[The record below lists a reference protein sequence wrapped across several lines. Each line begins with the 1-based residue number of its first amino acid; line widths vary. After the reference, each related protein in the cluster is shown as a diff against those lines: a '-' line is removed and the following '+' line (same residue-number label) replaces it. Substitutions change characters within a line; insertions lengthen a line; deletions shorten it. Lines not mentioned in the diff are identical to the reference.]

1 MTEVIDRLAAAVNAH
16 DLDAV
21 AGLIHED
28 YRSEQPAHPGRA
40 FAGRAQML
48 ANWEAMLAGIPDFC
62 AEICRSV
69 QDGDTTWTEWR
80 WSGTRSDGQAFE
92 MRGVT
97 LFEVTGGQVVAGR
110 LYLEDVERDV
120 MPVSSRPWRT
130 CPVAGR
136 GPCTSRT
143 AQRPFSQLEIE
154 PTHLHSRD
162 SVHQPPVGGLMAAG
176 DISPAAFLRSLATC
190 PLRRVKRLGSHRP
203 PATVSDQPIARH
215 QRHAQAL
222 RVSGNRRSPAPRVSV
237 RRFRGP
243 LP

>member
-80 WSGTRSDGQAFE
+80 WSGTRSDGQTFE

-97 LFEVTGGQVVAGR
+97 LFEVTGGQIAGGR

-120 MPVSSRPWRT
+120 VSIEQAVEDLS
-130 CPVAGR
+130 VARR
-136 GPCTSRT
+136 GPRTSRT

-162 SVHQPPVGGLMAAG
+162 SVHQPPVGGLMAPG

-215 QRHAQAL
+215 QRRARAP
-222 RVSGNRRSPAPRVSV
+222 RASGSRRSPGPRGRA
-237 RRFRGP
+237 RRSRGP